1 MVGSLDEMNLKQP
14 GIGDLVHGDVD
25 GPFDWHETLARVVE
39 MIPGWSISHAADQCG
54 SIAFQAK
61 LAAVKRMFCGVEY
74 PCSFRA
80 LVGSEPPFLSLGG
93 DSDSS
98 RR

>member
-1 MVGSLDEMNLKQP
+1 MNLKQP

-61 LAAVKRMFCGVEY
+61 LAAVKWMFCGVEY

-80 LVGSEPPFLSLGG
+80 LGGSEPTFLSLGG